1 MHQQRGV
8 DGRAR
13 TVLASVVYV
22 PRAVRRAAGVFAA
35 AMLLACVPSAQAA
48 PKGVVNEFGGT
59 GSGPGQFGTASP
71 RGVAVNQASG
81 DVYAV
86 DGGNHRVERFSA
98 DGVFQS
104 QIGGPGSGSGDGLFN
119 NPFGVAIDPSDG
131 AVWVTDT
138 LNLRVQKFEPLDVF
152 DMHAF
157 DLTIGWG
164 VQDGAAAFQVCQSSC
179 RAGLSGAGDGQFG
192 ATFTGFPAVHPTTGQ
207 LYVADPGGTTNRRF
221 QRFSASGA
229 FELKFGSD
237 GTGAGQFGS
246 GGPSRVAV
254 DSLGN
259 VYAVDP
265 ANNRV
270 QKCMPIAGPPET
282 FSCAVFAAGQVSG
295 FFPRAVAV
303 DPATDHVYVARRATT
318 ASSEVLVVELDS
330 SGALVETHAVGEGIG
345 AGSAASINNSGLAV
359 NSTTG
364 DVYLPI
370 SAGAAAGRVFVLGDA
385 SPPDVTLDPVE
396 DITPESAT
404 LHATINPNGA
414 LTRYRFEYSTDGT
427 TWSRAPATDASAG
440 RGTADVA
447 VSQPIANL
455 SPNTQYQVRVVA
467 DGFGPPITTPAETF
481 TTAADAPVVASVGAS
496 PAATTATL
504 RARINPRNSAT
515 TYRFEYG
522 VDTTYGSVVP
532 VPDGSVGS
540 GLSLVEVSEAI
551 AGLQPETTYHF
562 RVVATNAGG
571 VTTGTDRTFTTGP
584 AVPQPPPGRG
594 YEKVSPHDKNG
605 HDVMADGGVA
615 FPDAQNG
622 SVSAA
627 TSGDAVVYGSTG
639 AFAGSPSA
647 STVSFYLGVRQ
658 PPAWSTTGISPPH
671 QPGGLPTAEVE
682 MISED
687 TSRAVVRTNVTL
699 AGSPPP
705 DLGIEK
711 LYLRD
716 TVSGTYQ
723 LLGYEGESFGS
734 SPIFSANGSRDLHH
748 ILFETAAELTP
759 DSVGVSGGKLY
770 RWSNGELSLVSV
782 LPDGTPVSG
791 TAGNPGSD
799 EPMDHA
805 VSEDGSV
812 VYFTAPPAGGGS
824 ERLYRREGTTT
835 VLVSAEEND
844 LADVPPGP
852 ATFRGATPDGRYVVF
867 SSNQSLVEED
877 AGGSGDLYRYDAAAP
892 AGSRLTLLTRDREP
906 ADGLGSEI
914 PVGPGHRGGVLH
926 LSPQG
931 SRVYF
936 VAPRQIVAGAPTAP
950 QSKLYVWDESDGVRF
965 IAGFPE
971 SDRLADQFRGVDD
984 YRRLSDAPPAGE
996 RLLVATAGPPVGPD
1010 GQPVTAGDG
1019 GFQQVYLYDYGADE
1033 FTCVSCPTAGSAAG
1047 AADLYARSNIG
1058 GQYKLRGRRNF
1069 TDDGE
1074 LAFFQTP
1081 TKLVPE
1087 DTNGQGDVYMWRD
1100 GALSLVSTGK
1110 SSSRSDFG
1118 DVTPDGSDI
1127 FFVTRERLVG
1137 SDTDNLR
1144 DLYNARIGGG
1154 LPDPAPPPP
1163 DCVGDECQGLPAAGP
1178 QLANPGSAQLVGQG
1192 DARPPVRPEL
1202 SVRRLSRKDRARLAR
1217 GLPVALRVRVNRAG
1231 RVSVSARARLGG
1243 RVHNVASDSAR
1254 IRSAGTVRMRIRL
1267 SRPALRALARRN
1279 RLSVSMVVRFAGE
1292 SERMTLRV
1300 ASGRGR

>member
-1 MHQQRGV
+1 
-8 DGRAR
+8 
-13 TVLASVVYV
+13 
-22 PRAVRRAAGVFAA
+22 
-35 AMLLACVPSAQAA
+35 MLLVCVSTAQAA
-48 PKGVVNEFGGT
+48 PKGVVNQFGST

-81 DVYAV
+81 DVYVV
-86 DGGNHRVERFSA
+86 DGGNHRVQRFSA

-104 QIGGPGSGSGDGLFN
+104 QIGGPGSGTGDGVFN

-131 AVWVTDT
+131 AIWVTDA
-138 LNLRVQKFEPLDVF
+138 LNFRVQKFEPLDVF

-164 VQDGAAAFQVCQSSC
+164 VQDGTGAFQVCQSSC
-179 RAGLSGAGDGQFG
+179 REGLSGSGDGQFG
-192 ATFTGFPAVHPTTGQ
+192 AAFTGFPAVHPTTGQ
-207 LYVADPGGTTNRRF
+207 LYVADPGGTANRRF

-229 FELKFGSD
+229 FELKFGAD
-237 GTGAGQFGS
+237 GTGDGQFGS
-246 GGPSRVAV
+246 GGPSRLAV
-254 DSLGN
+254 DSLGS

-265 ANNRV
+265 AGNRV
-270 QKCMPIAGPPET
+270 QKCTPILGPPET

-295 FFPRAVAV
+295 FFPRAVVV
-303 DPATDHVYVARRATT
+303 DPVTDHVYVARRASTV
-318 ASSEVLVVELDS
+318 SSEVVVVELDS
-330 SGALVETHAVGEGIG
+330 SGALVDTHAVGEGIG
-345 AGSAASINNSGLAV
+345 AGSAASINNAGLAV

-364 DVYLPI
+364 QVYLPLP
-370 SAGAAAGRVFVLGDA
+370 AGPGAGRVFVLGDA
-385 SPPDVTLDPVE
+385 SPPDVTLEEVD
-396 DITPESAT
+396 DITSESAT
-404 LHATINPNGA
+404 LNATINPNGA
-414 LTRYRFEYSTDGT
+414 LTRYHFEYSTDGM

-440 RGTADVA
+440 SGTADVA

-455 SPNTQYQVRVVA
+455 LPNTEYQVRLVA

-481 TTAADAPVVASVGAS
+481 TTDAARPVIASVGAS
-496 PAATTATL
+496 PGATTATL
-504 RARINPRNSAT
+504 RARINPRNSET

-522 VDTTYGSVVP
+522 VDTSYGSVVP
-532 VPDGSVGS
+532 VPDASIGS

-551 AGLQPETTYHF
+551 AGLTPETTYHF
-562 RVVATNAGG
+562 QVVATNAAGATEGG
-571 VTTGTDRTFTTGP
+571 DRTFTTAP
-584 AVPQPPPGRG
+584 AVPAPPPGRG

-605 HDVMADGGVA
+605 HDIMSDGGVA

-622 SVSAA
+622 SVIAA

-647 STVSFYLGVRQ
+647 STVSFYLGLRQ

-682 MISED
+682 MVSED

-723 LLGYEGESFGS
+723 LLGYEGAEFGS
-734 SPIFSANGSRDLHH
+734 NPIFSANASPDLQHV
-748 ILFETAAELTP
+748 LFETAAELTP
-759 DSVGVSGGKLY
+759 DAVGVGGGKLY
-770 RWSNGELSLVSV
+770 LWSNGNLSLVSV
-782 LPDGTPVSG
+782 LPDGTPVEG
-791 TAGNPGSD
+791 TAGNIGSD
-799 EPMDHA
+799 EPMDNA

-812 VYFTAPPAGGGS
+812 VYFTAPPSGDSA
-824 ERLYRREGTTT
+824 RLYRREGSTT

-852 ATFRGATPDGRYVVF
+852 APFSGATPDGRYVVF
-867 SSNQSLVEED
+867 SSDQSLVEED
-877 AGGSGDLYRYDAAAP
+877 TGGSGDLYRYDAAAP
-892 AGSRLTLLTRDREP
+892 VGSRLTLLTRDREP
-906 ADGLGSEI
+906 ADGLDTLI
-914 PVGPGHRGGVLH
+914 PIGGGGQGGVLH
-926 LSPQG
+926 FSAQG

-936 VAPRQIVAGAPTAP
+936 VAPGQIVAGAPTAP
-950 QSKLYVWDESDGVRF
+950 ERKLYVWDESDGVRF
-965 IAGFPE
+965 IAGLPAE
-971 SDRLADQFRGVDD
+971 IAGVPVNERLANQFSGVDD

-996 RLLVATAGPPVGPD
+996 RLLVALEGTPVGPD

-1019 GFQQVYLYDYGADE
+1019 GFKQVYLYDYGADE
-1033 FTCVSCPTAGSAAG
+1033 FACVSCPAAGTAAG
-1047 AADLYARSNIG
+1047 AADLYAQSNIG
-1058 GQYKLRGRRNF
+1058 GQYKLRGRRNI

-1110 SSSRSDFG
+1110 SASRSDFG

-1137 SDTDNLR
+1137 SDIDDLR

-1163 DCVGDECQGLPAAGP
+1163 DCVGDECQGPPAGGP
-1178 QLANPGSAQLVGQG
+1178 QLANPGSDQLVGEG
-1192 DARPPVRPEL
+1192 NANPPERPEV

-1217 GLPVALRVRVNRAG
+1217 GLPVTLRVRVNRAG
-1231 RVSVSARARLGG
+1231 RVSVSARARVGG
-1243 RVHNVASDSAR
+1243 RMHTVASDSAR
-1254 IRSAGTVRMRIRL
+1254 ARRAGTVRMRIRL
-1267 SRPALRALARRN
+1267 SQPARRALARRN
-1279 RLSVSMVVRFAGE
+1279 RLRVSVVVRFAGE